1 MSTPKNHHYVSRCHQ
16 AEFFNDAEG
25 KIYIYDKTLDNHY
38 SKNGTRRLFSDDFIN
53 SRFIQGEVDHQ
64 QLETELKIL
73 IEDDFP
79 IHVGNI
85 KNFILTQERQEETY
99 ESLVYVAMLG
109 ILGQLR
115 HPEFKESFENKF
127 QQIESGILS
136 KLTNLSK
143 EKINEYL
150 ETQKKTKFSNVLGYI
165 STALR
170 ILERMEP
177 FDFEIYSIESSDQFI
192 LPDTGCFQIR
202 GQLHN
207 YSNPLINEITQ
218 LGIPLSDKIFI
229 LATSKHL
236 KSGQSGIQFIR
247 DNNSDMV
254 LSINKELFGF
264 AYKAVACKDSNYLV
278 NFINSV
284 KNGT

>member
-25 KIYIYDKTLDNHY
+25 KIYIYDKILNNHY
-38 SKNGTRRLFSDDFIN
+38 SKTGTRQLFSDDFIN
-53 SRFIQGEVDHQ
+53 SRVVQGEVDHQ

-79 IHVGNI
+79 IHVANI
-85 KNFILTQERQEETY
+85 KNFILTQEKQEETY

-109 ILGQLR
+109 IVGQLR
-115 HPEFKESFENKF
+115 HPEFKESFEKNF
-127 QQIESGILS
+127 QQIESDVLS
-136 KLTNLSK
+136 KLTNHSK
-143 EKINEYL
+143 EKIKEYL
-150 ETQKKTKFSNVLGYI
+150 ESQKETKFSNALGYI

-177 FDFEIYSIESSDQFI
+177 FDFEIYSIESSDHFI
-192 LPDTGCFQIR
+192 LPDTACFQIR

-207 YSNPLINEITQ
+207 YPNPLISEITQ
-218 LGIPLSDKIFI
+218 LGIPLSDKLFI

-236 KSGQSGIQFIR
+236 QTGQSGIQFIR
-247 DNNSDMV
+247 EDNSDMV
-254 LSINKELFGF
+254 FSINNDLYGF
-264 AYKAVACKDSNYLV
+264 AYKAVACRDSNYLV